1 MPRYYVIT
9 PEFEVVIPILD
20 DGTGPIEPARDVV
33 EVEAPNKREA
43 IRLGYHELKKIH
55 NGWINYYRDTDRN
68 PFVGLFAELI
78 EDEE

>member
-9 PEFEVVIPILD
+9 PLAIPVLKF
-20 DGTGPIEPARDVV
+20 GVGPSEINRDVV